1 LRGPR
6 DLDTP
11 AAGPANGQQHRL
23 LVVDDNEMNRD
34 MLSRRLQRQGFH
46 VELAEN
52 GQLALEAICA
62 APFDLVLLDIM
73 MPVMNGY
80 DLLERLKGD
89 PALRHIPIIMITAV
103 DDAESIARCIEM
115 GAEDHLPKPFNPA
128 ILRARVDS
136 ALAKK
141 RLRDREQ
148 VYAKSLER
156 ELSIGRE
163 IQRSFLPHALPATS
177 GWQLDARFQP
187 ARQVAGDFYD
197 AFELPDGRLGLVV
210 ADVCDKGVGAAL
222 FMALFRSLLR
232 VLASQN
238 CTDPDPQKVLAGTLG
253 SINDYIADT
262 HSRANMFATVFFA
275 VLSPGSGELHY
286 VNAGHDP
293 PVVLEPGA
301 DTPRRLSPSGPA
313 VGLSAGLAFRV
324 DSTVLAPGATL
335 LAFTDGVTDA
345 CDAESRMFGEARL
358 LGLLDARPESTAA
371 ATLDRIESALA
382 DHVQGGPRFD
392 DITLLAVRRD

>member
-1 LRGPR
+1 MNV
-6 DLDTP
+6 T
-11 AAGPANGQQHRL
+11 AGEKQHRL

-34 MLSRRLQRQGFH
+34 MLSRRLERQGFD
-46 VELAEN
+46 VALAEN
-52 GQLALEAICA
+52 GEHALQCILAQ
-62 APFDLVLLDIM
+62 PFDLILLDIM

-89 PALRHIPIIMITAV
+89 DALRHIPVIMITAV
-103 DDAESIARCIEM
+103 DDVESIARCIEM
-115 GAEDHLPKPFNPA
+115 GAEDHLPKPFNAA

-156 ELSIGRE
+156 ELAIGRD
-163 IQRSFLPHALPATS
+163 IQRSFLPETLPRVE
-177 GWQLDARFQP
+177 GWELASRFQP

-232 VLASQN
+232 VVARQN
-238 CTDPDPQKVLAGTLG
+238 CTDPDADAVLVRTIAT
-253 SINDYIADT
+253 INDYIAQT
-262 HSRANMFATVFFA
+262 HGSANMFATVFFA
-275 VLSPGSGELHY
+275 VLSPATGALHY
-286 VNAGHDP
+286 VNAGHDLP
-293 PVVLEPGA
+293 IVIEPA
-301 DTPRRLSPSGPA
+301 SPNLRRLAPTGPA
-313 VGLSAGLAFRV
+313 VGLQAGLEFRAEL
-324 DSTVLAPGATL
+324 TVLAPGAML

-345 CDAESRMFGEARL
+345 CGNNGEMFGEPRL
-358 LGLLDARPESTAA
+358 LSLLGIRANACA
-371 ATLDRIESALA
+371 VAVLDRIESALSDYVGDA
-382 DHVQGGPRFD
+382 PRFD
-392 DITLLAVRRD
+392 DITLLALRHG

>member
-1 LRGPR
+1 LEA
-6 DLDTP
+6 P
-11 AAGPANGQQHRL
+11 AAVSINGAQHRL

-46 VELAEN
+46 VDVAEN
-52 GQLALEAICA
+52 GQQALDCVA
-62 APFDLVLLDIM
+62 AQAFDLILLDIM

-80 DLLERLKGD
+80 DCLERLKAD
-89 PALRHIPIIMITAV
+89 PTHCHIPVIMITAV
-103 DDAESIARCIEM
+103 DDSESIARCIEM

-148 VYAKSLER
+148 VYARSLER
-156 ELSIGRE
+156 ELAIGRD
-163 IQRSFLPHALPATS
+163 IQASFLPDKLPVIA
-177 GWQLDARFQP
+177 GWELAARFQP

-197 AFELPDGRLGLVV
+197 AFELPDGRVGLVV

-232 VLASQN
+232 VLARQN
-238 CTDPDPQKVLAGTLG
+238 AGDPDADKVVAGTLA
-253 SINDYIADT
+253 SINDYIAHT
-262 HSRANMFATVFFA
+262 HSRANMFATVFFG
-275 VLSPGSGELHY
+275 VLTPATGALRY

-293 PVVLEPGA
+293 PVILEPGA
-301 DTPRRLSPSGPA
+301 AAMRRLAPSGPA
-313 VGLSAGLAFRV
+313 VGLQAGLEFRAE
-324 DSTVLAPGATL
+324 SAMLAPGAML

-345 CDAESRMFGEARL
+345 CDGERQMFGEPRL
-358 LGLLDARPESTAA
+358 LALLEGPSSGAAA

-382 DHVQGGPRFD
+382 AWVADGPRFD
-392 DITLLAVRRD
+392 DITLLAVRHG

>member
-1 LRGPR
+1 
-6 DLDTP
+6 LDAP
-11 AAGPANGQQHRL
+11 AAVPANGPQHRL

-34 MLSRRLQRQGFH
+34 MLSRRLQRQGFQ
-46 VELAEN
+46 VDVAEN
-52 GQLALEAICA
+52 GQQALDSIA
-62 APFDLVLLDIM
+62 AQPFDLVLLDIM

-80 DLLERLKGD
+80 DCLERLKAD
-89 PALRHIPIIMITAV
+89 PALCHIPVIMITAV
-103 DDAESIARCIEM
+103 DDSESIARCIEM

-156 ELSIGRE
+156 ELAIGRD
-163 IQRSFLPHALPATS
+163 IQTSFLPDKLPVIA
-177 GWQLDARFQP
+177 GWELAARFQP

-197 AFELPDGRLGLVV
+197 AFQLPDGRLGLVV

-232 VLASQN
+232 VLAGQN
-238 CTDPDPQKVLAGTLG
+238 CGDADPGKVVAGTLA
-253 SINDYIADT
+253 SINDYIAHT

-275 VLSPGSGELHY
+275 VLSPATGVLQY

-293 PVVLEPGA
+293 PVVLDPG
-301 DTPRRLSPSGPA
+301 TGTVRRLVPSGPA
-313 VGLSAGLAFRV
+313 VGLMAGLEFRTE
-324 DSTVLAPGATL
+324 STTLAPGAML
-335 LAFTDGVTDA
+335 FAFTDGVTDA
-345 CDAESRMFGEARL
+345 RDADSQMFGEPRL
-358 LGLLDARPESTAA
+358 LALLDARASTSAA
-371 ATLDRIESALA
+371 ATLDKVEAALA
-382 DHVQGGPRFD
+382 GFVADGPHFD
-392 DITLLAVRRD
+392 DITLLAVRHG